1 MDYLIY
7 NPYTKLDYLIYNPF
21 TKNLKWI
28 IYQTRNGLFI
38 RYTSCLGNYYVPF
51 LYFSRHL
58 TLLLLR
64 DSKMAAAN
72 SGRTERINSV
82 NDALR
87 MTDSLR
93 SVIADQDTEQVN
105 K

>member
-1 MDYLIY
+1 MNYLS
-7 NPYTKLDYLIYNPF
+7 NK
-21 TKNLKWI
+21 KW
-28 IYQTRNGLFI
+28 LFI

-51 LYFSRHL
+51 LYFPRHL
-58 TLLLLR
+58 MLLLLR

-87 MTDSLR
+87 MIDSLR